1 MSKKIFISVASYQDP
16 LLLETL
22 CSAYENAENKDA
34 LVFGVCEQA
43 DSGIDIQ
50 SINFKNQIKYELL
63 DPVMAKGPCWA
74 RARVQQLMTDEEYF
88 LQIDSHTIFAKS
100 WDKVLLNYHSWLEKC
115 LENNFVITG
124 YPRGFKP
131 NKELTSFE
139 LNTAYKET
147 LGITFREKRM
157 FEDGYYSMQKSFP
170 ANTELPA
177 RGLLIAG
184 GFIFA
189 KKAFVTLIPYD
200 PKFYFH
206 GEELSVALR
215 LYTNMWDVVHIPR
228 IPLFH
233 LYTDV
238 ENMIRKLHWDPEDE
252 KNRAIKW
259 NELDRLS
266 KSRLG
271 QLINQKLEPPFGLGS
286 LRSIKDFG
294 VLSGVDLINKKIV
307 DEEVATNSFCF
318 EEIQSKTEPFHSIDF
333 ENA

>member
-88 LQIDSHTIFAKS
+88 LQIDSHTIFSKS
-100 WDKVLLNYHSWLEKC
+100 WDRILLNYHSWLEKC

-184 GFIFA
+184 GFIFS

>member
-34 LVFGVCEQA
+34 LIFGVCEQA

-88 LQIDSHTIFAKS
+88 LQIDSHTIFTKS
-100 WDKVLLNYHSWLEKC
+100 WDKILLNYHSWLEKC

-286 LRSIKDFG
+286 LRSVKDFG

-318 EEIQSKTEPFHSIDF
+318 EEIESKIQPFHSIDF
-333 ENA
+333 KNV

>member
-88 LQIDSHTIFAKS
+88 LQIDSHTIFTKS

-252 KNRAIKW
+252 KDRAIKW

-318 EEIQSKTEPFHSIDF
+318 EEIESKIQPFHSIDF
-333 ENA
+333 KNV